1 MITCPQCGFQM
12 PTDAKF
18 CSQCGAK
25 LNLAESTS
33 TMPTLDDQ
41 TLTNELSS
49 EDIRAIDSLPAG
61 SALLIVQK
69 GPGTGQ
75 RFLLRDDSATAG
87 RHPKSAIFLD
97 DVTVSRCHAIFRRAQ
112 GSYTVEDAGSLNG
125 TYLNRSL
132 LREPVV
138 LRNGD
143 EVQIGKYKMVF
154 FLGSAEVE

>member
-12 PTDAKF
+12 SNDAKF
-18 CSQCGAK
+18 CSRCGAK

-41 TLTNELSS
+41 TLTNELSAD
-49 EDIRAIDSLPAG
+49 DIRAIESLPLG

-97 DVTVSRCHAIFRRAQ
+97 DVTVSRRHAVFARSQ
-112 GSYTVEDAGSLNG
+112 GSYAVEDAGSLNG
-125 TYLNRSL
+125 TYVNRSV
-132 LREPVV
+132 LRAPVL

-154 FLGSAEVE
+154 FLGSAGVD